1 MNKSR
6 LIYLGVGQTS
16 TPCKQGTG
24 DPQNLPS
31 ISHIVDKGEHMPESM
46 EVDQHE
52 GMSVNSECDISPHN
66 VLFYLV
72 VYAVIQL

>member
-16 TPCKQGTG
+16 TPCKQGAG
-24 DPQNLPS
+24 DPLTLPS
-31 ISHIVDKGEHMPESM
+31 ISPIVDKGEHMPESM

-52 GMSVNSECDISPHN
+52 GMSGNLECDISPHKR
-66 VLFYLV
+66 YLYV
-72 VYAVIQL
+72 MSL

>member
-6 LIYLGVGQTS
+6 LIYLGVGQTC

-24 DPQNLPS
+24 DPQTLPS
-31 ISHIVDKGEHMPESM
+31 ISPIVNKGEHIPESM

-52 GMSVNSECDISPHN
+52 GMSGNLECDISPHKRCLY
-66 VLFYLV
+66 VMSL
-72 VYAVIQL
+72 